1 MAQNVYEGTYQS
13 HYKTVKKNL
22 IKDVVRLQITN
33 PQRPKKLTASKI
45 KYERFGPTILICH

>member
-45 KYERFGPTILICH
+45 KYEKF